1 MLSGDRRRGPPDG
14 LAVVADST
22 AISSD
27 DAETAS
33 SSGPVARSRSRELEV
48 GGWGRRR
55 RRPRPTS
62 TADEGLD
69 NVHLWVKWRVGG
81 GRYASTR
88 TPTLVRI
95 KDGRSGSRRRM
106 IVESSQHLLPFTS
119 SPRPPKNVGES
130 SFYHLFCLIH
140 STIHEYLLLYARLTS
155 SGATRSLEIE
165 NFSCSKRSKSKTTIF
180 LSSGPHH

>member
-1 MLSGDRRRGPPDG
+1 MLSGDRRRGPAGP
-14 LAVVADST
+14 AVVADST

-27 DAETAS
+27 DAETSS

-106 IVESSQHLLPFTS
+106 IVESSQHYNTCHS
-119 SPRPPKNVGES
+119 HHITPPSKKRWARNHC
-130 SFYHLFCLIH
+130 HLSNTLHAVRTFD
-140 STIHEYLLLYARLTS
+140 
-155 SGATRSLEIE
+155 LEWRNQVPGNRE
-165 NFSCSKRSKSKTTIF
+165 FLVLQTTSKSKTTIF